1 MAAAPAR
8 PAVVADIPAVAVAAV
23 AVLPAAVPPAVVE
36 ADPPAVPAV
45 VDN

>member
-1 MAAAPAR
+1 MAAAPVR
-8 PAVVADIPAVAVAAV
+8 PAVVAAIPAVAVAAV

-45 VDN
+45 EDN